1 MSEAEGFQ
9 TIEVR
14 LPEGPVCEVRGGLG
28 ATCILPLANVAGWHE
43 LFGGH
48 LARVL
53 LAGGDGEGDLGY
65 VTWREGDGSEEGQW
79 PILHPR
85 PDLVDPAEEE

>member
-1 MSEAEGFQ
+1 MSKKKGAAVQ
-9 TIEVR
+9 PIEVR

-43 LFGGH
+43 LFEGH

-53 LAGGDGEGDLGY
+53 LAGGEGDPGY
-65 VTWREGDGSEEGQW
+65 VTWQGGDGSEEGQW